1 MSNAKRSGWLADRG
15 IACMIIILLIMPMAA
30 FGAWTSD
37 YLWDRGV
44 SWEQGEWVMA
54 MLPMGASVIFLSLRS
69 ESPAPGSREGLVTG
83 FILSAVAAT
92 MFYAAI
98 NVWFLLA
105 ASFLYG
111 AGVGLHMTWL
121 ARNASRL
128 FKAPRAS
135 VRAATHALPAAAL
148 YLLAADIL
156 PWSPAISAPDGGF
169 LVGMVT
175 SALALTFCLVHR
187 DVRSPPSRLR
197 IDPWLALLST
207 VSLISL
213 CLAFVRN
220 VDHRKNVMSS
230 VMLVIDGLVF
240 AGLYIA
246 RLNATRG
253 IRLSPRSL
261 SSTPLRRCLL
271 SLLVSCAAAMAVIT
285 IVSMGNPAIDEHGSV
300 KPEVRLA
307 VFVISAF
314 VAGPLLWAYV
324 PRFLRTTFVPMML
337 TLASGSCF
345 GLYLTATQPAWVAFS
360 IVGGAGL
367 GGAITCAMM
376 RLANLG
382 SLAIFAHPLRLGLA
396 ACFLGGT
403 FGLVG
408 AFSLV
413 NQIYIGTLVSDP
425 SDTLQPGRPLRL
437 ADAMAL
443 LDKTQAHEPFP
454 ATIATSV
461 ANSIS
466 SSLAILCIS
475 LAVAGILA
483 SVAPPPLHIRL
494 RHAADPRRK

>member
-1 MSNAKRSGWLADRG
+1 MSNTKRSGWLADRG

-37 YLWDRGV
+37 YLWNRGV
-44 SWEQGEWVMA
+44 SWEQGEWVLA
-54 MLPMGASVIFLSLRS
+54 MLPMGATVIFLSLRS
-69 ESPAPGSREGLVTG
+69 ESPTPGSRQGLLAG
-83 FILSAVAAT
+83 FSLTAIAAA
-92 MFYAAI
+92 MLYAAI

-105 ASFLYG
+105 GSFLYG

-128 FKAPRAS
+128 FRAPRAS
-135 VRAATHALPAAAL
+135 VRAAVHVLPAVAM

-156 PWSPAISAPDGGF
+156 PWVQSISAPDGGF
-169 LVGMVT
+169 LVGMAT
-175 SALALTFCLVHR
+175 SVVALLTCLTTRASHA
-187 DVRSPPSRLR
+187 SSSRLR
-197 IDPWLALLST
+197 IDPWLAILAT

-230 VMLVIDGLVF
+230 IMLVIDGLVF
-240 AGLYIA
+240 AGLYLA
-246 RLNATRG
+246 RLNTARG
-253 IRLSPRSL
+253 IRLSPRAI

-271 SLLVSCAAAMAVIT
+271 SLLVSCMAAMAVIT
-285 IVSMGNPAIDEHGSV
+285 IVSLGNPIIDEPGSV
-300 KPEVRLA
+300 KPEVRLGL
-307 VFVISAF
+307 FVISAF
-314 VAGPLLWAYV
+314 VAGPLLWAYA
-324 PRFLRTTFVPMML
+324 PAFLRSTFVPMML

-345 GLYLTATQPAWVAFS
+345 GLYLTATQLAWVTFS
-360 IVGGAGL
+360 ITAGAGL

-382 SLAIFAHPLRLGLA
+382 PLAVFANPLRLGLA
-396 ACFLGGT
+396 ASFLGGT

-408 AFSLV
+408 AFSLM
-413 NQIYIGTLVSDP
+413 NQIYIGSLVSDP
-425 SDTLQPGRPLRL
+425 AETLLPGRPMRL
-437 ADAMAL
+437 ADAMTL
-443 LDKTQAHEPFP
+443 LDKAHGHEPFP
-454 ATIATSV
+454 TTVAVSV

-494 RHAADPRRK
+494 RHAADARRK

>member
-1 MSNAKRSGWLADRG
+1 MSNTKRSGWLADRG
-15 IACMIIILLIMPMAA
+15 IACLVIILLIMPMAA

-44 SWEQGEWVMA
+44 SWEQGEWVLA

-69 ESPAPGSREGLVTG
+69 ESRAQGSREGLVAGLT
-83 FILSAVAAT
+83 LTAMASA
-92 MFYAAI
+92 MLYAAI

-111 AGVGLHMTWL
+111 AGIGLHMTWL

-128 FKAPRAS
+128 FAAPRAP
-135 VRAATHALPAAAL
+135 VRAAVHMLPAVAM

-156 PWSPAISAPDGGF
+156 PWFESISAPDGGF

-175 SALALTFCLVHR
+175 SALALLICLATRTHR
-187 DVRSPPSRLR
+187 SQPSALR
-197 IDPWLALLST
+197 IDPWLALLAT

-240 AGLYIA
+240 AGLYLA

-253 IRLSPRSL
+253 IRLSPLAL

-271 SLLVSCAAAMAVIT
+271 SLLVSCAAALAVIT
-285 IVSMGNPAIDEHGSV
+285 IVSLGNPAIDEPGSA
-300 KPEVRLA
+300 KPEVRLGL
-307 VFVISAF
+307 FVVSAL
-314 VAGPLLWAYV
+314 VAGPLLWAYA
-324 PRFLRTTFVPMML
+324 PRFLRSTFMPMML

-345 GLYLTATQPAWVAFS
+345 GLYLTASQPAWVAFS
-360 IVGGAGL
+360 ISAGAGL
-367 GGAITCAMM
+367 GGAITYAMM

-382 SLAIFAHPLRLGLA
+382 PHAMFRNPLRLGLA
-396 ACFLGGT
+396 ASFLGGT

-408 AFSLV
+408 AFSLM

-437 ADAMAL
+437 ADAMTL
-443 LDKTQAHEPFP
+443 LDKVSPHEPYP
-454 ATIATSV
+454 STIAVSV

-483 SVAPPPLHIRL
+483 SVAPPPLHARF
-494 RHAADPRRK
+494 RQATDARRK